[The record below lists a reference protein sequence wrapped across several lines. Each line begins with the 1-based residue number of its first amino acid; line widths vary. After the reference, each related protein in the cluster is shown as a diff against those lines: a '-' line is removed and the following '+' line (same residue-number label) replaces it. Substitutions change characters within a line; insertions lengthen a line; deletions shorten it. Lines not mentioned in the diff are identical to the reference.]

1 MQEYRSHVLQGD
13 ASFISKGG
21 VGLATDGMLTKK
33 QRKKV
38 VKVCILPCNIIEG
51 NEEIDL
57 CTWMK
62 LYFRGSEWE
71 DCPQEGAGASRC
83 ANE

>member
-51 NEEIDL
+51 NEEIIEELFKRIKKIEFDL
-57 CTWMK
+57 K
-62 LYFRGSEWE
+62 REWKI
-71 DCPQEGAGASRC
+71 GGG
-83 ANE
+83 